1 MRFIYYILGT
11 LLTLGSPMAMADKLD
26 DYQAWK
32 VEVLREFSKSPI
44 DEQGTTT
51 YAYGEDTPQM
61 RNLINKRSIE
71 SNAFIAVYGND
82 PILWWIIGRYGQLK
96 HSLYHI
102 DLKAAGK
109 PYLLSSPENQALIKK
124 YQSYYRKALDLN
136 EKNDAPVHLTAEML
150 TTMGTDVL
158 AAPDIQQRALER
170 NMQLAREGNVQ
181 TENENYEWELSQF
194 VLANYA
200 EQKDYENYLKTVNE
214 MIERFPNSSRMHE
227 LLEYKRQAESAIE
240 KRDREAADIE
250 GQKR

>member
-1 MRFIYYILGT
+1 LKIIQLIFIGLLLITPLQAQAEKGGYLIWKQQVVHEFDTSSDLFAYHTFSPEVRNLMNKRIKEADGFISGQAQDPVLWYIYGWLGRF
-11 LLTLGSPMAMADKLD
+11 
-26 DYQAWK
+26 
-32 VEVLREFSKSPI
+32 
-44 DEQGTTT
+44 EQGF
-51 YAYGEDTPQM
+51 YYD
-61 RNLINKRSIE
+61 
-71 SNAFIAVYGND
+71 
-82 PILWWIIGRYGQLK
+82 
-96 HSLYHI
+96 
-102 DLKAAGK
+102 DLQAAGK
-109 PYLLSSPENQALIKK
+109 FYNRYSPENQALIKK

-136 EKNDAPVHLTAEML
+136 EKNDAPAHLTAEML

-158 AAPDIQQRALER
+158 AAPDIKQRALER